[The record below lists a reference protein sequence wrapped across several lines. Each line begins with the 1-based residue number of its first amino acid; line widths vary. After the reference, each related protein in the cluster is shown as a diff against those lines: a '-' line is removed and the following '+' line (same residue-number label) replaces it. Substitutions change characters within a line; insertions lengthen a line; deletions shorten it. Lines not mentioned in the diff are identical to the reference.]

1 MPKAV
6 IYDMDGL
13 LIDSEPYWRKSMIKV
28 LASVGL
34 QLTEEQCASTTGL
47 RFDHVLEYWYEKYP
61 WEAKTIVEVHEEILD
76 EMEHAITHEAQLMPG
91 VIESLELFTSRG
103 FKVALAS
110 SSAMRL
116 IQACV
121 KRLHAQEIFKAVI
134 SAEHEEYGKP
144 HPAVFIKAA
153 AEIKV
158 HPLDC
163 IVLEDSLMGVIAAKA
178 ARMQCVAIPA
188 PENFDNPKFAIA
200 DWRLRSLTE
209 LASVLPA

>member
-76 EMEHAITHEAQLMPG
+76 DMEYAITHEAQLMPG

-103 FKVALAS
+103 YKVALAS

-153 AEIKV
+153 AELKV